1 MIFYVI
7 LVKILNILGF
17 SLTFISLFLY
27 FVLGLIA
34 NLVFRIWFIYNLIHQ
49 LSPSFFCNLVIL
61 VPNPEF
67 GRWVSCVV
75 LLLGIDRHVSCFNF
89 VHLINIQSK
98 RDMWRSTFPSNNQ
111 CLISGLRTKI
121 TGLKKGRFNWWI
133 KL

>member
-1 MIFYVI
+1 MCLWGGVSKLITCSAFSALMIFYVI

-67 GRWVSCVV
+67 GR
-75 LLLGIDRHVSCFNF
+75 
-89 VHLINIQSK
+89 
-98 RDMWRSTFPSNNQ
+98 
-111 CLISGLRTKI
+111 
-121 TGLKKGRFNWWI
+121 
-133 KL
+133 